1 MRAVRKEMVG
11 GVDGRWRWSFGRDAA
26 SLTAAVMGSKP
37 AAIAIVVCISL
48 EFLLVQSLAAPMLV
62 FLPLI
67 RERLC
72 AGMDCGE
79 MRSPGA
85 CVGRDRHAPLFLQKP
100 CSRSHAFHVKECE
113 REQRK
118 FSMGLVGQKEKKA
131 WG

>member
-11 GVDGRWRWSFGRDAA
+11 VVDGRWRWSFGRDAA

-67 RERLC
+67 RETVCRNGLWRN
-72 AGMDCGE
+72 A
-79 MRSPGA
+79 
-85 CVGRDRHAPLFLQKP
+85 KP
-100 CSRSHAFHVKECE
+100 RRMCWA
-113 REQRK
+113 
-118 FSMGLVGQKEKKA
+118 
-131 WG
+131 